1 MFDILNTASKV
12 SIINNLNIVNYR
24 PCREAGAGHH
34 QTEGDQSF
42 LNFYDDFYA
51 SNSIRRNVSWR
62 TTARDSI
69 NAI

>member
-24 PCREAGAGHH
+24 ACREAGDH